1 MTHIAVIGAGFAGL
15 TAIRTLRKLDKTID
29 ITSFHLG
36 YRITLPA

>member
-29 ITSFHLG
+29 ITLISPKG
-36 YRITLPA
+36 RITLPA